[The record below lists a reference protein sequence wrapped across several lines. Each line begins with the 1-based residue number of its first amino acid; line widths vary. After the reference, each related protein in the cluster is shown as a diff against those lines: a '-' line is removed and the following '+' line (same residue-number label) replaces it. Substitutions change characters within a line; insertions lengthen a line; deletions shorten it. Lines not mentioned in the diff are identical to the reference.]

1 MSNSRS
7 HSRVN
12 RDASSAVSKKVCI
25 IGDFAVG
32 KTSLVRRHVLNEF
45 SPNYQATLGV
55 NIYKFSDTI
64 DLPNGESV
72 LLNEIIWDIESGT
85 LTSGKLSTYL
95 QGAAGAV
102 IVGDIAREKPLPPMV
117 ERARFF
123 QEICPGR
130 PVVFALNKVDLI
142 ADTENGEDGHALE
155 EEFSGVAMRTSAAEG
170 TAVQELFR
178 HLGQR
183 ILEIGA

>member
-1 MSNSRS
+1 VSSSRS
-7 HSRVN
+7 HSREN

-45 SPNYQATLGV
+45 SPHYQATLGV

-64 DLPNGESV
+64 DLPDGESV
-72 LLNEIIWDIESGT
+72 LMNEIIWDVESGDT
-85 LTSGKLSTYL
+85 ASGKLSTYL
-95 QGAAGAV
+95 RGAAGAV
-102 IVGDIAREKPLPPMV
+102 IVGDIAREQPLTSMI
-117 ERARFF
+117 ERARLF
-123 QEICPGR
+123 QETCPGR

-142 ADTENGEDGHALE
+142 SDIDDSEDGHALE

-178 HLGQR
+178 HLGRR